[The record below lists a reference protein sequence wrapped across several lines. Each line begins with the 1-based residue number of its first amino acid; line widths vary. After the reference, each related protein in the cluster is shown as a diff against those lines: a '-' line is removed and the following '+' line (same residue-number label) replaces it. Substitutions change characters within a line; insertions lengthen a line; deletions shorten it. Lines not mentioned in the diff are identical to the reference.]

1 MPKFFP
7 KLCYN
12 ALFGIKYLVFR
23 LFKAAQK
30 YGSEIL
36 YDYKNLNGAAVRVP
50 DNKTPAKAI
59 KYYKR
64 VPGVLSAEMDKRAY
78 LM

>member
-1 MPKFFP
+1 MIGGER
-7 KLCYN
+7 
-12 ALFGIKYLVFR
+12 ALRLDKYIADTGIASR
-23 LFKAAQK
+23 REIAKAARAGK
-30 YGSEIL
+30 VSV
-36 YDYKNLNGAAVRVP
+36 NGAAVRVP